1 MHKIIVIWQRSKG
14 IKTMFN
20 GKYGSVYSQVS
31 LMEMVILFIS
41 HISCVGNREL
51 EESILL
57 SEPNCGITLEQ

>member
-20 GKYGSVYSQVS
+20 GKYESVYSQVS
-31 LMEMVILFIS
+31 LMEMVILFKI
-41 HISCVGNREL
+41 HISYVGNRKL

-57 SEPNCGITLEQ
+57 SEPNCGIKSEQ